1 MRTQNEGGSMNT
13 QNGTIGI
20 DIGGG
25 ALKIYG
31 ASRGIEL
38 PAHIASAGRRTHR
51 TRATGLRTLKPP
63 MRVLTGGT
71 GFYIGLGAHDWGRPV
86 ENLGDERF
94 AGSPEVQ
101 ALLYAGLARYMQT
114 QGCKAI
120 DSADLVVGLTQSAFL
135 ADIAPNVRSWLIGRH
150 DWATERAGQ
159 AMPETVDYALSVDH
173 VNVTSQAA
181 GALFDYFLDDAGAFI
196 PARKAAFKK
205 EIGIVSVGMN
215 TLELLVLRNG
225 ATIERFTDS
234 VTAGVRRMLE
244 IHDPSGYYSR
254 GELDTMLRRGQLD
267 YRDALPVW
275 AAEVYGHIERR
286 WGAAFRRFAAIIV
299 VGGGVL
305 LLNHDLTT
313 RLNGKAH
320 VPDEPVLA
328 VARGLYKLG
337 LQRSRKRG

>member
-1 MRTQNEGGSMNT
+1 MEQPQT
-13 QNGTIGI
+13 
-20 DIGGG
+20 DILGVDLGGG
-25 ALKIYG
+25 ALKLYG
-31 ASRGIEL
+31 PAGGVEL
-38 PAHIASAGRRTHR
+38 PAHIATGQRTHR
-51 TRATGLRTLKPP
+51 ARATGLRTLKPP
-63 MRVLTGGT
+63 MRILMDGT

-101 ALLYAGLARYMQT
+101 ALFYAGLSLYAEDHASLV
-114 QGCKAI
+114 GPV
-120 DSADLVVGLTQSAFL
+120 DLVVGLTQSAFL
-135 ADIAPNVRSWLIGRH
+135 SDIAPDVRGWLSGDHAWSIEKAGRSSP
-150 DWATERAGQ
+150 DAQ
-159 AMPETVDYALSVDH
+159 AFSLAVDQ

-181 GALFDYFLDDAGAFI
+181 GALFDYFLDDTGAFI
-196 PARKAAFKK
+196 PRRKAAFKE

-267 YRDALPVW
+267 YKGALSVW
-275 AAEVYGHIERR
+275 ASEIHGHIERR
-286 WGAAFRRFAAIIV
+286 WGTAFRRFAAIIV

-305 LLNHDLTT
+305 LLNNDLTA
-313 RLNGKAH
+313 RLNGKAY
-320 VPDEPVLA
+320 VPDNPVLA

-337 LQRSRKRG
+337 LQRGQRRK